1 MKLSPIVIGLL
12 VVLVL
17 TAIAL
22 GLRGILNQSRGTE
35 PIQSKDDETTLEASD
50 ADQESTFE
58 KKTASMTMDPQ
69 EAIIDFRSFLVSQDE
84 YSDGMQTL
92 DQIMEFMSSLRA
104 HPDRASVIKAIV
116 ADIENHA
123 DVTTFLNFQLDRA
136 GDVVSWPS
144 FKGVLL
150 DLLIEFDPAEA
161 ARLSEM
167 SLFSR
172 ESSDLVPFAFLAFSA
187 AGWEREEFENM
198 VEATLTYE
206 PWLREAGPAFL
217 NGFDAI
223 VHLEMLDFADRLAQY
238 TSGIYSKGV
247 QHAAYLTLKRMAQNN
262 PNEVLSSLTSS
273 GATRE
278 LAPHYRAEFYSL
290 LDPGDPN
297 QIPMIQQYLSNPEM
311 TENELKRFVAYFPN
325 LDRVWTRNL
334 LSENVIPSAN
344 AEVSRLATAHELLPT
359 LSYTAAFARQPEEFA
374 KLSAKL
380 DELIASARRGG
391 LLP

>member
-1 MKLSPIVIGLL
+1 MKLYPLVISL
-12 VVLVL
+12 VVVL
-17 TAIAL
+17 ALAAIAL
-22 GLRGILNQSRGTE
+22 GLRGIVGESGKNE
-35 PIQSKDDETTLEASD
+35 PTQSKESETISESSGANHESVLKKETSSMDIDAEA
-50 ADQESTFE
+50 
-58 KKTASMTMDPQ
+58 
-69 EAIIDFRSFLVSQDE
+69 AIISFRSFLISLDE
-84 YSDGMQTL
+84 FSDGTQTL
-92 DQIMEFMSSLRA
+92 DQIIGFMGSLRA
-104 HPDRASVIKAIV
+104 HPNRSAVIKAIV
-116 ADIENHA
+116 VDIENNS
-123 DVTTFLNFQLDRA
+123 DVSTYLNFQLDRA

-150 DLLIEFDPAEA
+150 DLLIEFDPVEA
-161 ARLSEM
+161 ARLSEV

-187 AGWEREEFENM
+187 AGWEQKEFENM

-206 PWLREAGPAFL
+206 PWLREAGPAYL

-223 VHLEMLDFADRLAQY
+223 VHLEMLGFVDRLAYY
-238 TSGIYSKGV
+238 TSGVYSKGV

-262 PNEVLSSLTSS
+262 PTEVLSSLTSS

-278 LAPHYRAEFYSL
+278 MAPHYRAEFHSL

-297 QIPMIQQYLSNPEM
+297 QIPMIQQYLSSPEM
-311 TENELKRFVAYFPN
+311 TENELRRFVAYFPN

-334 LSENVIPSAN
+334 LSENVIPDSN
-344 AEVSRLATAHELLPT
+344 AKISRLATAHNLLPT
-359 LSYTAAFARQPEEFA
+359 LSQTAAFARQPEEFT